1 MKHDMQQ
8 AIPSSH
14 CALLSIQKP
23 KTKSE
28 PIRTL
33 QHIPLGGIQTTKL
46 LPAAIKAPNTTQFSV
61 NSRLKSVENSC
72 GKEPEVMDGS
82 RDVNLLGQPDRLAL
96 VSRLSLSKLV
106 QPLLDEVC
114 NLEQEGRSLLGRRFG
129 PSTEH
134 V

>member
-8 AIPSSH
+8 AILSSH

-23 KTKSE
+23 TTKSE

-46 LPAAIKAPNTTQFSV
+46 LPAAIKAPNTTHV
-61 NSRLKSVENSC
+61 NSRFKSVKNSC

-96 VSRLSLSKLV
+96 ISRLSLSKLV